1 MPQFVLGRLWVSI
14 GQSQEMKSTKEVNH
28 VYAIRLLE
36 AVKRC
41 GFAVFM
47 VNKIYKEIDT

>member
-1 MPQFVLGRLWVSI
+1 MYA
-14 GQSQEMKSTKEVNH
+14 NH
-28 VYAIRLLE
+28 LLE
-36 AVKRC
+36 LVKRC